1 MKIGTFA
8 NNQVF
13 SGEHYLER
21 YLHIVNEKVEIII
34 IKGYLY
40 YLSSYSMIN
49 NSLVITVAQP
59 LYFTPTKQ

>member
-1 MKIGTFA
+1 MKIRTFA

-21 YLHIVNEKVEIII
+21 YLHIVNEKLEKI

-40 YLSSYSMIN
+40 YLSSYNETKIN
-49 NSLVITVAQP
+49 VIRV
-59 LYFTPTKQ
+59 LLKNCDK

>member
-1 MKIGTFA
+1 MKIRTFA

-21 YLHIVNEKVEIII
+21 YLHIVNEKLEKI

-40 YLSSYSMIN
+40 YLSSYKTGN
-49 NSLVITVAQP
+49 NRHFPPFDETLATVSQ
-59 LYFTPTKQ
+59 

>member
-1 MKIGTFA
+1 MKIRTFA

-21 YLHIVNEKVEIII
+21 YLHIVNEKLEKI